1 MQTRKTRRKRKP
13 IAALLGIGMLMG
25 FVAYTAKIPVPVT
38 MEIDMQTETVDAETV
53 NLESVCLHVPIC
65 CQFPSLPT
73 GCEATAA
80 AMVLQ
85 YWGEEVTPEEVAEN
99 WLPASENFYTL
110 DGVDYGPDPRKE
122 FVGNPFTTDS
132 YGCYAP
138 VIVDAINKNST
149 RCQAE
154 NYTGASLTELFD
166 CISQGTPVLIWATVE
181 MKPARVGNSWVLESG
196 ETFTWTAGEHCLV
209 LVGYEDGMVYLNDP
223 YTGRQ
228 ECYDIEIVE
237 ERYEELGCQAVLI
250 YATV

>member
-1 MQTRKTRRKRKP
+1 METRKRRKKKRP
-13 IAALLGIGMLMG
+13 LAALLFIGLLLG
-25 FVAYTAKIPVPVT
+25 LVAYTARIPVPVV
-38 MEIDMQTETVDAETV
+38 MEIDRKAETRKEKVDAVYTR
-53 NLESVCLHVPIC
+53 LHVPLY
-65 CQFPSLPT
+65 CQYPSLPT

-80 AMVLQ
+80 AMALQ

-99 WLPASENFYTL
+99 WLPAGNFYTL
-110 DGVDYGPDPRKE
+110 DGVQYGPDPRKE
-122 FVGNPFTTDS
+122 FVGDPFTTDS

-154 NYTGASLTELFD
+154 DYTGASLTELFD

-181 MKPARVGNSWVLESG
+181 MKPARGGNSWVLESG
-196 ETFTWTAGEHCLV
+196 ETFTWTEGEHCLV

-228 ECYDIEIVE
+228 ECYDSETVE
-237 ERYEELGCQAVLI
+237 KRYEELGCQAVLV
-250 YATV
+250 YAAV